1 MEFNQLINRYLV
13 KDPESRKRNL
23 HIRTYAVIPLNE
35 ECGLIEWIPNLIGLR
50 HILNKIYKEKGLV
63 TSNTDLKRLM
73 PQLRDTLARK
83 KEIFQKGCHQCC
95 HDFIV
100 FDDRLFFSNRCFRT
114 IAATSFRF
122 KRMVSDYLSWSA
134 GLVFSQT
141 ELRPNAGCY
150 VYGRICCWSWRSP
163 RWKYPFRFRLR
174 WCCPCRSQ
182 LFIQQRYPFSSI
194 PLIISRNETKEWWSY
209 HDSYLNLMQFHLLL
223 PVELIRN
230 ELYHSLPMVQSKSQ
244 QEIEKKKS
252 YTNWTN
258 RMLLSLK
265 PCTWS
270 FRSCG
275 QGLYFQ

>member
-100 FDDRLFFSNRCFRT
+100 FDDRLFFFQIVVLELLRRHPSVLSEWFLTTFPDPQDWFSARLSYVRT
-114 IAATSFRF
+114 LAVMSMVGFVVGLGDRHGENILFDSGCGDAVHVDLSCLFNKGTFFPRF
-122 KRMVSDYLSWSA
+122 
-134 GLVFSQT
+134 
-141 ELRPNAGCY
+141 
-150 VYGRICCWSWRSP
+150 
-163 RWKYPFRFRLR
+163 
-174 WCCPCRSQ
+174 
-182 LFIQQRYPFSSI
+182 
-194 PLIISRNETKEWWSY
+194 
-209 HDSYLNLMQFHLLL
+209 H
-223 PVELIRN
+223 
-230 ELYHSLPMVQSKSQ
+230 
-244 QEIEKKKS
+244 
-252 YTNWTN
+252 
-258 RMLLSLK
+258 
-265 PCTWS
+265 
-270 FRSCG
+270 
-275 QGLYFQ
+275 

>member
-100 FDDRLFFSNRCFRT
+100 FDDRLFF
-114 IAATSFRF
+114 F
-122 KRMVSDYLSWSA
+122 KS
-134 GLVFSQT
+134 
-141 ELRPNAGCY
+141 
-150 VYGRICCWSWRSP
+150 
-163 RWKYPFRFRLR
+163 
-174 WCCPCRSQ
+174 
-182 LFIQQRYPFSSI
+182 LF
-194 PLIISRNETKEWWSY
+194 
-209 HDSYLNLMQFHLLL
+209 
-223 PVELIRN
+223 
-230 ELYHSLPMVQSKSQ
+230 
-244 QEIEKKKS
+244 
-252 YTNWTN
+252 
-258 RMLLSLK
+258 
-265 PCTWS
+265 
-270 FRSCG
+270 
-275 QGLYFQ
+275 